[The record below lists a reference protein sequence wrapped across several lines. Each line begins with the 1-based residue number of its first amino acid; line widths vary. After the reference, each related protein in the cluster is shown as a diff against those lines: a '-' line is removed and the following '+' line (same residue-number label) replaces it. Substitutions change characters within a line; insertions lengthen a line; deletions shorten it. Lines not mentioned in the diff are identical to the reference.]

1 MDLQAF
7 VDTFDCMTCIMSV
20 EMKEDGNYG
29 DIRIVTGNEAYIRS
43 IEVPPPNVPQLMMPK
58 FIPNSVYQNYFP
70 KDLNFE
76 TMIYTS
82 AVLKKPVHTY
92 VHPERFDF
100 WFDLYCLPLTHE
112 GNMYYCTYSQEVTQ
126 NAETEKMSNIS
137 MDTATAVINTCIKLR
152 SINTPDQFL
161 SVSREIISDIRDLCG
176 SESCVIL
183 LVDEAERSCQ
193 ILGEAYAGKMKDK
206 TMLELMDNNFY
217 DLAETW
223 PETIGGSNCLIAK
236 NETEMDYIKERNPGW
251 YDSLTGSGVESI
263 ILFPLKNGLELLG
276 YIWVTNFNTEKA
288 STIKET
294 LELTTYF
301 IGSEIANH
309 KLLEKLRITS
319 SIDKL
324 TGILNRNEMN
334 NRIERLKS
342 GKEKLYNFGIVFADL
357 NGLKRIN
364 DRDGHIAGDRLIKDA
379 TTILQKVFEGYDLYR
394 AGGDEFMILVTDT
407 SIAELNDFCA
417 KVKSSSGAFPNVHF
431 AIGYYFA
438 SESSEILSALKTA
451 DARMYEDKA
460 LYYAANPELK
470 RT

>member
-29 DIRIVTGNEAYIRS
+29 DIRIVTGNKAYIRS

-58 FIPNSVYQNYFP
+58 FVPNSIYQNYFP

-100 WFDLYCLPLTHE
+100 WFDLYTLPLMNE

-152 SINTPDQFL
+152 SISTPDQFL
-161 SVSREIISDIRDLCG
+161 SVSREIITDIRDLCG

-183 LVDEAERSCQ
+183 LVDEADRSCQ
-193 ILGEAYAGKMKDK
+193 ILGEAYTGKMKNK
-206 TMLELMDNNFY
+206 TMKELMDDNFY

-251 YDSLTGSGVESI
+251 YASLTGSGVESI

-379 TTILQKVFEGYDLYR
+379 TTILQKVFDGYDLYR
-394 AGGDEFMILVTDT
+394 AGGDEFMIIVTDT
-407 SIAELNDFCA
+407 SIADLNDFCA
-417 KVKSSSGAFPNVHF
+417 KVKSNSDAFPNVHF